1 MNTLRLYLNIYS
13 DGKRTETVV
22 YRDLAS
28 LELGWKERTSLSKT
42 GIVHVGFIRPKI
54 KFTDRRPE
62 LLGNII
68 VTASAKWALPKAYEV
83 TEAPISILEVDQ
95 RMTPCFLIV
104 KGFGINLEASQYQEL
119 EMDINDQESSPVNT
133 KGCNENTILSAAKE
147 VLKKIGKP
155 LNKEEIFAHI
165 IQDGLYNFGAKRP
178 IEVLAVELN
187 RNVLGSEY
195 SKASNTSCLGKT
207 IDERFYYI
215 DGDNVQLSG
224 WIKALED
231 SSPELA
237 SELMSYG
244 VYDENSYKDSSKI
257 ISARLL
263 KIADVYRYKVLKFST
278 DNCDPE
284 KLLPI
289 IPNEILDSPISILG
303 FSVRVE
309 NVLSRQGFKTL
320 RELTPYSE
328 SEMLKWSQ
336 FGQRSVTDF
345 CMKLIEISD
354 NLASEIGRIESLPI
368 EEVSSGKDGNDHD
381 PMIELS
387 AMEAIERKPLIE
399 HFEDALF
406 KLRDKERRIIEGRT
420 GANGPVL
427 TLQAVAEKMDIT
439 RERVRQ
445 IQKKYVDKIIQQEYW
460 DDCIGITIGQL
471 LASRKDP
478 LFLEMLEL
486 EDEWFKGF
494 IGNYDHLAAIIE
506 LFSQNEI
513 RVINVRGSNI
523 VTRIKQDVWD
533 KSVTTLGKSLKD
545 KADEKQW
552 TRADIELLLS
562 SHLNDVG
569 APELTG
575 LLFKEFDDALQFNGE
590 GGSALFVAFGKSAES
605 AVAAVLE
612 QAESPLHYSEVA
624 TRATQLL
631 GKPVDERR
639 AQGALQAQKAK
650 LYGRGIYGLE
660 RFNPVPER
668 MCNNIRLVVSKMMY
682 EGPVTRQWHSA
693 GILKRLRH
701 KFPSLPDEL
710 DTYILNIILEKEERL
725 NYLNRMVWARSDSGQ
740 CADDR
745 IDMAD
750 AFTKFLQD
758 NGAPMKGTDLREKL
772 REIRGVSEIQQ
783 IQPNEKMIQVGPDL
797 WGLIERDTGASE
809 TENMKA
815 LSFLEDYLSKSQ
827 KGIHIS
833 EVETVMNESNLPNY
847 AEPYALFNLAQR
859 DKRFHLVKAMFLGL
873 AEWGGDIRRLNLT
886 QAVKKVI
893 DEMTEP
899 MAMPKVQMLVEQYT
913 GLKQEGSLAGLLV
926 NNNAVYNAEDKTWF
940 K

>member
-1 MNTLRLYLNIYS
+1 MNTLKLYLNIIV

-22 YRDLAS
+22 YRDLSS
-28 LELGWKERTSLSKT
+28 LEIGWKERVDLST
-42 GIVHVGFIRPKI
+42 IGIVHVGFIRPKV
-54 KFTDRRPE
+54 KFTDQRPE

-68 VTASAKWALPKAYEV
+68 VTASAKWALPSVYQV
-83 TEAPISILEVDQ
+83 TEAPIAILEVDQ
-95 RMTPCFLIV
+95 RLTPCFLV
-104 KGFGINLEASQYQEL
+104 TSGFGIHLEASQYQNL
-119 EMDINDQESSPVNT
+119 EMDVEAHECLTANARSN
-133 KGCNENTILSAAKE
+133 NENTILSAAKE
-147 VLKKIGKP
+147 VLNKIGKP

-165 IQDGLYNFGAKRP
+165 IQDGLYAFGAKRP

-195 SKASNTSCLGKT
+195 SKASSSPCFGKT
-207 IDERFYYI
+207 TDERFYCI
-215 DGDNVQLSG
+215 DSDHAQLSG
-224 WIKALED
+224 WLKKLEE
-231 SSPELA
+231 SSPEIA
-237 SELMSYG
+237 SELASYG
-244 VYDENSYKDSSKI
+244 VHDDESYEANSRI
-257 ISARLL
+257 FPARLL
-263 KIADVYRYKVLKFST
+263 KIADVFRYKVLKVST
-278 DNCDPE
+278 DNCDPQ

-289 IPNEILDSPISILG
+289 IPNEILDSPISVLG

-309 NVLSRQGFKTL
+309 NVLSAQGFKTL
-320 RELTPYSE
+320 RELTPYNE
-328 SEMLKWSQ
+328 PEMLKWSN
-336 FGQRSVTDF
+336 FGKKSVTDL
-345 CMKLIEISD
+345 CAKLMEISD
-354 NLASEIGRIESLPI
+354 DLASEIGRIESLPI
-368 EEVSSGKDGNDHD
+368 EEASSGKDDNDYQR
-381 PMIELS
+381 MIELS
-387 AMEAIERKPLIE
+387 TMENIERKPLIE

-445 IQKKYVDKIIQQEYW
+445 IQKKYVDKIIKQEYW
-460 DDCIGITIGQL
+460 DDCIAIKIGQL

-486 EDEWFKGF
+486 EDDWFKGF
-494 IGNYDHLAAIIE
+494 IGNYHHLVAIIE

-513 RVINVRGSNI
+513 RIINVRGSNI
-523 VTRIKQDVWD
+523 VTRIKQDIWD
-533 KSVTTLGKSLKD
+533 ESVTSLRKSLRD
-545 KADEKQW
+545 KAEEKQW

-562 SHLNDVG
+562 THLNDAG

-575 LLFKEFDDALQFNGE
+575 LLFKEFDDALQFNGDGE
-590 GGSALFVAFGKSAES
+590 TGLLVAFGKTAES

-631 GKPVDERR
+631 GKLVDERR
-639 AQGALQAQKAK
+639 AQATLQSQKAK

-682 EGPVTRQWHSA
+682 EGPTMRQWHSA
-693 GILKRLRH
+693 GILKKLRQL
-701 KFPSLPDEL
+701 FPSLPDEL

-725 NYLNRMVWARSDSGQ
+725 TYLNRMVWARSDSGQ

-750 AFTKFLQD
+750 AFTKFLED
-758 NGAPMKGTDLREKL
+758 NGGPMKGVDLREKL

-783 IQPNEKMIQVGPDL
+783 IQPNGKMIQVGPDL
-797 WGLIERDTGASE
+797 WGLIERDTGA
-809 TENMKA
+809 TEAENSRA
-815 LSFLEDYLSKSQ
+815 LDFLEKYLNKSQ

-833 EVETVMNESNLPNY
+833 EVEDVMNESNLHSY

-873 AEWGGDIRRLNLT
+873 VEWGGDIGRLNLT

-893 DEMTEP
+893 EDMTEP
-899 MAMPKVQMLVEQYT
+899 MTMSKVQMLVEQYT

-926 NNNAVYNAEDKTWF
+926 NNNAVYNAENKTWF